1 MAVRMEG
8 DAEVDFDD
16 PTYMRI
22 ADVLPPPPEQ
32 IAMKKSGTIYSDL
45 DDLCLP
51 GDQSGAIIHPAASS
65 PGGAG
70 EVIASG
76 LASADVK
83 GATKQEGQEE
93 LISCGQIDLGVDTDS
108 DSEADTAV
116 TGPKVIRQE
125 TSMAAVLSG
134 EDPDASIP
142 VSPQRRVV
150 SMALSEDLYRSAS
163 FFFDDLSP
171 DFTVVPYQPAMFG
184 KDGFAPVSCGD
195 NPFNPCSNVLLKAR
209 DRNELEE
216 SLKDF
221 ADSLVRSERPPVYS
235 VRSSGMCG
243 WVSVCACTCVCAC
256 VPLHAYVRVSQILY
270 VMIHNHPILQL

>member
-32 IAMKKSGTIYSDL
+32 ISMKKSGTIYSDL

-51 GDQSGAIIHPAASS
+51 GDQSGSIIHPAASS

-76 LASADVK
+76 LASADVE

-93 LISCGQIDLGVDTDS
+93 LVCCGQIDLGVDTDS

-134 EDPDASIP
+134 EDPDAAIP
-142 VSPQRRVV
+142 VSPRRRVV

-163 FFFDDLSP
+163 FFFDDLSELSP

-184 KDGFAPVSCGD
+184 KDGFAPVSCSD
-195 NPFNPCSNVLLKAR
+195 NPFNPSSNILLKAR

-216 SLKDF
+216 SLRDF
-221 ADSLVRSERPPVYS
+221 ADSLVRSDRPPVYS

-243 WVSVCACTCVCAC
+243 CGCASACMCTSVSYI
-256 VPLHAYVRVSQILY
+256 P
-270 VMIHNHPILQL
+270 